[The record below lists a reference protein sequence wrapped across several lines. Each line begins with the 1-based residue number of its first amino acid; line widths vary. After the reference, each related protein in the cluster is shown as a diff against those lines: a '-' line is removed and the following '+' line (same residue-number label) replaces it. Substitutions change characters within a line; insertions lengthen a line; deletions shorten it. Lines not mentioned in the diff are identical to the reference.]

1 MNIMIEKAVAA
12 DAEALLEYLR
22 QVGAETDNLTF
33 GAEGMPITVEE
44 EAAYLDVL
52 ADSKDNVMLVAKEGN
67 RIIGNAALNRQPRRM
82 RHRGNFAISV
92 RKECWNRGIGRKL
105 LETVIAFA
113 RENDF
118 EIIDLQVRSDNLAA
132 IHLYEKYGFER
143 LYTYPAFFKMNG
155 EEIDFEIMCLRL

>member
-1 MNIMIEKAVAA
+1 M
-12 DAEALLEYLR
+12 
-22 QVGAETDNLTF
+22 
-33 GAEGMPITVEE
+33 
-44 EAAYLDVL
+44 
-52 ADSKDNVMLVAKEGN
+52 
-67 RIIGNAALNRQPRRM
+67 
-82 RHRGNFAISV
+82 
-92 RKECWNRGIGRKL
+92 